1 MSTTVALVGRTN
13 VGKSSLFNKL
23 AKSKSALV
31 SEQEGLTRDIKS
43 TSIHLGGKSINL
55 IDTGGFFTSKD
66 DDFEEMIL
74 SKAYEAIEYAEVI
87 LFVVDKKFG
96 ISPFDKEIA
105 SLIRKSNK
113 EVIMVINK
121 IDVKTSEGTAIFE
134 ELGFKEKVEVS
145 AEHNLGI
152 DQLKT
157 LLFSKVKEQEN
168 LFENNIPK
176 ICILGKPN
184 VGKSSTINSI
194 SNEKKMIVSNVP
206 GTTIDSIDSKI
217 TYKNKEYIFIDTA
230 GIRKKSKTTSKEEKF
245 SVIKSLESNKI
256 ADLSVIMLDASN
268 FLLDQDRKLIEK
280 AKENGKAI
288 IVAVNKM
295 DLLDKTSLNEIEK
308 NLSNDSMF
316 NGLPVCFISAKDR
329 HGIRHLFDNIY
340 RVLENADK
348 KISTNKLNNILRKAL
363 ETKSIPFKGKFKPK
377 IRFVHQGGKNPH
389 IVTLHGNSLEKLEG
403 SYKRFLNNF
412 YQKQLGLMGI
422 TLKLKFITS
431 KNPYKS

>member
-43 TSIHLGGKSINL
+43 TSIHLGRKSINL

-157 LLFSKVKEQEN
+157 LLFSKVKEEEN

-363 ETKSIPFKGKFKPK
+363 DTKSIPFKGKFKPK

>member
-43 TSIHLGGKSINL
+43 ASVQMERKSVNL

-66 DDFEEMIL
+66 DAFEEMIL
-74 SKAYEAIEYAEVI
+74 SKAYEAIEIADMI

-121 IDVKTSEGTAIFE
+121 IDVKTLEGTSIFE
-134 ELGFKEKVEVS
+134 ELGFKEKIEVS
-145 AEHNLGI
+145 AEHNMGI
-152 DQLKT
+152 DQLKE
-157 LLFSKVKEQEN
+157 LIFSKVKEEET
-168 LFENNIPK
+168 FCETNIPK

-194 SNEKKMIVSNVP
+194 SNEKKMLVSNVP
-206 GTTIDSIDSKI
+206 GTTVDSIDTKI
-217 TYKNKEYIFIDTA
+217 IYKNKEYVFIDTA
-230 GIRKKSKTTSKEEKF
+230 GIRKKSKTISKEEKF
-245 SVIKSLESNKI
+245 SVIKSLESNKK
-256 ADLSVIMLDASN
+256 ADLSIIMLDASS
-268 FLLDQDRKLIEK
+268 FLLDQDRKLVEK
-280 AKENGKAI
+280 ARENGRAI
-288 IVAVNKM
+288 IIAVNKT
-295 DLLDKTSLNEIEK
+295 DLLDKTALSKIEK
-308 NLSNDSMF
+308 TLNDDSMF
-316 NGLPVCFISAKDR
+316 NGLPVCFISAKKR
-329 HGIRHLFDNIY
+329 EGIRQLFDYIY

-363 ETKSIPFKGKFKPK
+363 DTKSIPFKGKFKPK

>member
-157 LLFSKVKEQEN
+157 LLFSKVKEEEN

-288 IVAVNKM
+288 IIAVNKM

-403 SYKRFLNNF
+403 SYKRFLSNF

>member
-105 SLIRKSNK
+105 SFIRKSNK

-157 LLFSKVKEQEN
+157 LLFSKVKEEEN

-288 IVAVNKM
+288 IIAVNKM

-308 NLSNDSMF
+308 NLNNDSMF

>member
-152 DQLKT
+152 EQLKT
-157 LLFSKVKEQEN
+157 LLFSKVKEEEN

-280 AKENGKAI
+280 AKENGRAI
-288 IVAVNKM
+288 IIAVNKM

>member
-43 TSIHLGGKSINL
+43 TSINLGGKSINL

-157 LLFSKVKEQEN
+157 LLFSKVKEEEN

-288 IVAVNKM
+288 IIAVNKM

>member
-43 TSIHLGGKSINL
+43 TSINLDGKSINL

-74 SKAYEAIEYAEVI
+74 SKAFEAIEFAEVI

-96 ISPFDKEIA
+96 VSPFDKEIA
-105 SLIRKSNK
+105 SFIRKSNK

-121 IDVKTSEGTAIFE
+121 IDVKTSEGTTIFE

-145 AEHNLGI
+145 AEHNMGI
-152 DQLKT
+152 DQLKK
-157 LLFSKVKEQEN
+157 LLFSKVKEEEN
-168 LFENNIPK
+168 IFENNTPK

-206 GTTIDSIDSKI
+206 GTTIDSIDTKI

-230 GIRKKSKTTSKEEKF
+230 GIRKKSKTTTKEEKF
-245 SVIKSLESNKI
+245 SVIKSLQSNKI

-280 AKENGKAI
+280 ARENGKAI
-288 IVAVNKM
+288 IIAVNKV
-295 DLLDKTSLNEIEK
+295 DLLGKTSLNEIEK

-316 NGLPVCFISAKDR
+316 NGLPVCFISAKER
-329 HGIRHLFDNIY
+329 HGIRNLFDNIY

-422 TLKLKFITS
+422 TLKLKFKTS

>member
-43 TSIHLGGKSINL
+43 TSIHLGRKSINL

-157 LLFSKVKEQEN
+157 LLFSKVKEEEN

-288 IVAVNKM
+288 IIAVNKM
-295 DLLDKTSLNEIEK
+295 DLLDKTALNEIEK
-308 NLSNDSMF
+308 NLSKDSMF
-316 NGLPVCFISAKDR
+316 NGLPVCFISAKER

-422 TLKLKFITS
+422 TLKIKFITS

>member
-43 TSIHLGGKSINL
+43 AFVQMEGKSVNL

-66 DDFEEMIL
+66 DAFEEMIL
-74 SKAYEAIEYAEVI
+74 SKAYEAIEIADMI

-121 IDVKTSEGTAIFE
+121 IDVKTLEGTSIFE
-134 ELGFKEKVEVS
+134 ELGFKEKIEVS
-145 AEHNLGI
+145 AEHNMGI
-152 DQLKT
+152 DQLKE
-157 LLFSKVKEQEN
+157 LIFSKVKEEETF
-168 LFENNIPK
+168 FETNIPK

-194 SNEKKMIVSNVP
+194 SNEKKMLVSNVP
-206 GTTIDSIDSKI
+206 GTTVDSIDTKI
-217 TYKNKEYIFIDTA
+217 IYKNKEYMFIDTA
-230 GIRKKSKTTSKEEKF
+230 GIRKKSRTISKEEKF
-245 SVIKSLESNKI
+245 SVIKSLESNKK
-256 ADLSVIMLDASN
+256 ADLSIIMLDASS
-268 FLLDQDRKLIEK
+268 FLLDQDRKLVEK
-280 AKENGKAI
+280 ARENGRAI
-288 IVAVNKM
+288 IIAVNKT
-295 DLLDKTSLNEIEK
+295 DLLDKTALSKIAKTLND
-308 NLSNDSMF
+308 DSMF
-316 NGLPVCFISAKDR
+316 NGLPVCFISAKKR
-329 HGIRHLFDNIY
+329 EGIRQLFDYIY

-363 ETKSIPFKGKFKPK
+363 DTKSIPFKGKFKPK

>member
-1 MSTTVALVGRTN
+1 MSTKVALVGRTN

-43 TSIHLGGKSINL
+43 TSINQDGKSINL

-74 SKAYEAIEYAEVI
+74 SKAFEAIEFAEVI

-96 ISPFDKEIA
+96 VSPFDKEIA
-105 SLIRKSNK
+105 SFIRKSNK

-121 IDVKTSEGTAIFE
+121 IDVKTPEGTTIFE

-145 AEHNLGI
+145 AEHNMGI
-152 DQLKT
+152 DQLKK
-157 LLFSKVKEQEN
+157 LLFSKVKEEEN
-168 LFENNIPK
+168 IFENNTPK

-206 GTTIDSIDSKI
+206 GTTIDSIDTKI

-230 GIRKKSKTTSKEEKF
+230 GIRKKSKTTTKEEKF
-245 SVIKSLESNKI
+245 SVIKSLQSNKI

-280 AKENGKAI
+280 ARENGKAI
-288 IVAVNKM
+288 IIAVNKV
-295 DLLDKTSLNEIEK
+295 DLLGKTSLNEIEK

-316 NGLPVCFISAKDR
+316 NGLPVCFISAKER
-329 HGIRHLFDNIY
+329 HGIRNLFDNIY

>member
-152 DQLKT
+152 EQLKT
-157 LLFSKVKEQEN
+157 LLFSKVKEEEN

-288 IVAVNKM
+288 IIAVNKM

-389 IVTLHGNSLEKLEG
+389 IVTLHGLSL
-403 SYKRFLNNF
+403 
-412 YQKQLGLMGI
+412 I
-422 TLKLKFITS
+422 HI
-431 KNPYKS
+431 

>member
-43 TSIHLGGKSINL
+43 TSIHLGRKSINL

-157 LLFSKVKEQEN
+157 LLFSKVKEEEN

-176 ICILGKPN
+176 I
-184 VGKSSTINSI
+184 
-194 SNEKKMIVSNVP
+194 MIVSNVP

-308 NLSNDSMF
+308 DLRNDSMF

-363 ETKSIPFKGKFKPK
+363 ETRSIPFKGKFKPK

-389 IVTLHGNSLEKLEG
+389 ILTLHGNSLEKLEG

>member
-157 LLFSKVKEQEN
+157 LLFSKVKEEEN

-288 IVAVNKM
+288 IIAVNKM

-363 ETKSIPFKGKFKPK
+363 ETRSIPFKGKFKPK

>member
-157 LLFSKVKEQEN
+157 LLFSKVKEEEN

-268 FLLDQDRKLIEK
+268 FLLDQDRKLVEK

-288 IVAVNKM
+288 IIAVNKM

>member
-157 LLFSKVKEQEN
+157 LLFSKVKEEEN

-288 IVAVNKM
+288 IIAVNKM

-412 YQKQLGLMGI
+412 NQKQLGLMGI

>member
-1 MSTTVALVGRTN
+1 MSTTFALVGRTN

-43 TSIHLGGKSINL
+43 AFVQMEGKSVNL

-66 DDFEEMIL
+66 DAFEEMIL
-74 SKAYEAIEYAEVI
+74 SKAYEAIEIADMI

-121 IDVKTSEGTAIFE
+121 IDVKTIEGTYIFE

-157 LLFSKVKEQEN
+157 LLFSKVKEEEN

-206 GTTIDSIDSKI
+206 GTTIDSVDSKI

-288 IVAVNKM
+288 IIAVNKM

>member
-157 LLFSKVKEQEN
+157 LLFSKVKEEEN

-184 VGKSSTINSI
+184 VGKASTINSI

-288 IVAVNKM
+288 IIAVNKM